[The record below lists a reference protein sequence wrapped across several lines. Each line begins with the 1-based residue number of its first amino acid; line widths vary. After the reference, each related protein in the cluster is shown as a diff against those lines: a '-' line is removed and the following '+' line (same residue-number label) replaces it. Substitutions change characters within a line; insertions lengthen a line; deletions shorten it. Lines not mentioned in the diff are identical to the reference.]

1 MNYIAAAF
9 SLITLYLLMI
19 DLFVSDDLNSKKQQ
33 HKVASTFI
41 EPEKQQKELLIEK
54 EWLIAREKRAE
65 REALLKQQKT
75 SEEVVQKPQP
85 NYAALTIDGI
95 DYKLL
100 GIFKRKTDAFILL
113 KAPKN
118 KTIKVIEGQELSPG
132 ILLKTV
138 SATQII
144 LTRADEV
151 IEFKLFERNKNA

>member
-1 MNYIAAAF
+1 V
-9 SLITLYLLMI
+9 I
-19 DLFVSDDLNSKKQQ
+19 DLFVADDSNSKVQQ
-33 HKVASTFI
+33 QKVASIFI
-41 EPEKQQKELLIEK
+41 APEKQQEELLIEK

-65 REALLKQQKT
+65 REALLKQKKT
-75 SEEVVQKPQP
+75 NEVVVQTPQP

-100 GIFKRKTDAFILL
+100 GIFKRKKNAFILL

-118 KTIKVIEGQELSPG
+118 KIIKVIEGQELSPG